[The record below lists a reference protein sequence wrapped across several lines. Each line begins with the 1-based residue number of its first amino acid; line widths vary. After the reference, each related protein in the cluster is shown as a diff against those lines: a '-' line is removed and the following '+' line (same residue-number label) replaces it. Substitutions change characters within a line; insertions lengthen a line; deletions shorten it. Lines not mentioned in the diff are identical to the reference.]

1 MLRHFFQ
8 KVLQVVVRIGAIGFC
23 CLDKGIHDDRGFGS
37 VRCVAEQP
45 VAAPHAQIFEAAFT
59 ESVID
64 GDMRVFKKLPD
75 IDLQLKLTQVLRG
88 KLTHLS
94 GGVVSK

>member
-1 MLRHFFQ
+1 MGY
-8 KVLQVVVRIGAIGFC
+8 I
-23 CLDKGIHDDRGFGS
+23 
-37 VRCVAEQP
+37 AE
-45 VAAPHAQIFEAAFT
+45 FN
-59 ESVID
+59 
-64 GDMRVFKKLPD
+64 RVNAERT

>member
-1 MLRHFFQ
+1 MMIPNSNYLKFFPDAELP
-8 KVLQVVVRIGAIGFC
+8 VELPE
-23 CLDKGIHDDRGFGS
+23 S
-37 VRCVAEQP
+37 VR
-45 VAAPHAQIFEAAFT
+45 
-59 ESVID
+59 S
-64 GDMRVFKKLPD
+64 G

>member
-1 MLRHFFQ
+1 MFRLAVKFCSKGLYSKQ
-8 KVLQVVVRIGAIGFC
+8 KIYGDIY
-23 CLDKGIHDDRGFGS
+23 IHGL
-37 VRCVAEQP
+37 P
-45 VAAPHAQIFEAAFT
+45 V
-59 ESVID
+59 
-64 GDMRVFKKLPD
+64 